1 MSSSWESVTI
11 DNCVIVIKSGSA
23 VTNLH
28 KELRQAYEIIFR
40 LLQKGIEQLDKNVF
54 PTLPANIC
62 IETQEKGEELWAKVT
77 FDGNLVIFDDRF
89 DGCQIFDATGNITCR
104 KCLTIVADELTTNS
118 TFFKASYPVI
128 IIHVKI
134 TPNQNLAS
142 NLIFELSHS
151 LELLTE
157 SICEGDDLGFENRP
171 VIRQAVITKTKLSS
185 TDSRSKFCIDNH
197 LISDR
202 EQTCFFSN
210 RAGMIKCDNCQ
221 FVYHYKYWKTK

>member
-185 TDSRSKFCIDNH
+185 TDSRSKFCIDGH